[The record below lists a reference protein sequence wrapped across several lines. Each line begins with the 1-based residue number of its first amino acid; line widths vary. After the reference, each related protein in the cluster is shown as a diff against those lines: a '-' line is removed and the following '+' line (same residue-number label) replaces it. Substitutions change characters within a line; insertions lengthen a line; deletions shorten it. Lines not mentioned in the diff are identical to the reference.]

1 MKKYDTMLA
10 SLEYVNKGMT
20 GLDASIR
27 EEVIEYL
34 RNDPSADRFSVGLVK
49 FFKTCYKKR
58 LFFEAEIFC
67 FADGNKDRIY
77 YFITCFEVVNPVF
90 VTVCFADGN
99 KDRIYYFKA
108 GYEDIDNGT
117 IQVYRCNE
125 NGCFDYHEDKQVL
138 SLEKFLKCFKSFVL
152 DLKKTANN

>member
-58 LFFEAEIFC
+58 LFFEAEIYC
-67 FADGNKDRIY
+67 FADGNKDR
-77 YFITCFEVVNPVF
+77 V
-90 VTVCFADGN
+90 
-99 KDRIYYFKA
+99 YYFKTD
-108 GYEDIDNGT
+108 YENIDNGT

>member
-10 SLEYVNKGMT
+10 SLEYVSKGMT

-58 LFFEAEIFC
+58 LFFEAEIF
-67 FADGNKDRIY
+67 
-77 YFITCFEVVNPVF
+77 
-90 VTVCFADGN
+90 CFADGN

>member
-20 GLDASIR
+20 GLDVNIT
-27 EEVIEYL
+27 EQVIEYL
-34 RNDPSADRFSVGLVK
+34 RHNDSDRFAAGLVK

-67 FADGNKDRIY
+67 FADGNKDR
-77 YFITCFEVVNPVF
+77 V
-90 VTVCFADGN
+90 
-99 KDRIYYFKA
+99 YYFKA

-117 IQVYRCNE
+117 IQVFRCNE

-138 SLEKFLKCFKSFVL
+138 SLEKFLKCFKAFVL

>member
-20 GLDASIR
+20 GLDVNIT
-27 EEVIEYL
+27 EQVIEYL
-34 RNDPSADRFSVGLVK
+34 RHNDSVDRFTAGLVK

-77 YFITCFEVVNPVF
+77 YF
-90 VTVCFADGN
+90 
-99 KDRIYYFKA
+99 KA

-117 IQVYRCNE
+117 IQVFRCNE

-138 SLEKFLKCFKSFVL
+138 SLEKFLKCFKAFVL
-152 DLKKTANN
+152 DLKKTADN

>member
-77 YFITCFEVVNPVF
+77 YF
-90 VTVCFADGN
+90 
-99 KDRIYYFKA
+99 KA

>member
-20 GLDASIR
+20 GIDANIR

-34 RNDPSADRFSVGLVK
+34 RNDPSADRFSAGLVK

-58 LFFEAEIFC
+58 LFFEAEIYC
-67 FADGNKDRIY
+67 YADGNKDRIY
-77 YFITCFEVVNPVF
+77 F
-90 VTVCFADGN
+90 
-99 KDRIYYFKA
+99 FKA
-108 GYEDIDNGT
+108 GYDDIDNGT

-138 SLEKFLKCFKSFVL
+138 SLEKFLKCFKAFVL

>member
-77 YFITCFEVVNPVF
+77 YF
-90 VTVCFADGN
+90 
-99 KDRIYYFKA
+99 KA

-117 IQVYRCNE
+117 IQVFRCNE

>member
-77 YFITCFEVVNPVF
+77 YF
-90 VTVCFADGN
+90 
-99 KDRIYYFKA
+99 KA

-117 IQVYRCNE
+117 IRVFRCNE

>member
-20 GLDASIR
+20 GLDVNIT
-27 EEVIEYL
+27 EQVIEYL
-34 RNDPSADRFSVGLVK
+34 RYETSVDRFTAGLVK

-67 FADGNKDRIY
+67 FADGNKDR
-77 YFITCFEVVNPVF
+77 V
-90 VTVCFADGN
+90 
-99 KDRIYYFKA
+99 YYFKA
-108 GYEDIDNGT
+108 GYDDIDNGT

-138 SLEKFLKCFKSFVL
+138 SLEKFLKCFKAFVL

>member
-1 MKKYDTMLA
+1 MKKYDTVLA
-10 SLEYVNKGMT
+10 NLEYVNKGMT
-20 GLDASIR
+20 GLDVNIT
-27 EEVIEYL
+27 EQVIEYL
-34 RNDPSADRFSVGLVK
+34 RCDTSADRFTAGLVK

-58 LFFEAEIFC
+58 LFFETEIYC
-67 FADGNKDRIY
+67 FADGNKDR
-77 YFITCFEVVNPVF
+77 V
-90 VTVCFADGN
+90 
-99 KDRIYYFKA
+99 YYFKA

-138 SLEKFLKCFKSFVL
+138 SMEKFLKCFKAFVL

>member
-27 EEVIEYL
+27 EEVIQYL
-34 RNDPSADRFSVGLVK
+34 RVDPSADSFTAGLVK

-58 LFFEAEIFC
+58 LSFEAEIYC
-67 FADGNKDRIY
+67 FADGNKDR
-77 YFITCFEVVNPVF
+77 V
-90 VTVCFADGN
+90 
-99 KDRIYYFKA
+99 YYFKA
-108 GYEDIDNGT
+108 NYEDIDSDT
-117 IQVYRCNE
+117 IQVFRCNE

-138 SLEKFLKCFKSFVL
+138 SLEKFLKCFKAFVL